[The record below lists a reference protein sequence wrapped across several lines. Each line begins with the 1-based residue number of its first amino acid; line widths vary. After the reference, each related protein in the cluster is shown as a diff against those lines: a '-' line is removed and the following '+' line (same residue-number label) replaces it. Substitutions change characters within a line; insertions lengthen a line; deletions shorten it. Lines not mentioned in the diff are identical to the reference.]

1 MASSRARHEGL
12 RWLPRVHNIRGELAR
27 QAFFSFSFFF
37 GLNHDYSNK
46 FINKNSLLTTITQTP
61 SPELL
66 TR

>member
-1 MASSRARHEGL
+1 MASSRARHEEL
-12 RWLPRVHNIRGELAR
+12 RWLPRVHNIRGNWHAR
-27 QAFFSFSFFF
+27 LSFLFLW
-37 GLNHDYSNK
+37 LNHDYSNK

>member
-27 QAFFSFSFFF
+27 QAFFSFFW
-37 GLNHDYSNK
+37 LNHAYSNK

>member
-27 QAFFSFSFFF
+27 YTFFSFSW
-37 GLNHDYSNK
+37 LNHAYSNK
-46 FINKNSLLTTITQTP
+46 FINKNSLLTTITKTP